1 MFKFGVIV
9 LLLGYSPKAFATD
22 CTTCKGTY
30 ETARDAS
37 GATAAA
43 KCTAL
48 ANYLTCLETSAK
60 TDTGCPLATADA
72 AAIETD
78 YGDSTCSGE
87 TVFTATCKCQK
98 EFWKTD
104 QSANAAAICSAAK
117 AYILCLKGETAVAC
131 DTSATPAT
139 LATGVE
145 TRMTGLGTTDC
156 AIADTC
162 QCQINTAKATIATGA
177 NKCTA
182 YKTELS
188 CLRTAQSTGCDG
200 TTTKSAIATT
210 SDTARAALSAS
221 DCPALTSTC
230 QCEVDAAKG
239 AAATSA
245 TYCIV
250 LTTLKTCLSAIT
262 PTTEVGCASTTQAAL
277 LTDTNTKTTSAM
289 CGSVADRVTFAMT
302 SLVVSVLVNM
312 FLYM

>member
-9 LLLGYSPKAFATD
+9 LLLGYSPNAFATD
-22 CTTCKGTY
+22 CTACKTTY
-30 ETARDAS
+30 VAARDATD
-37 GATAAA
+37 ATGAA

-48 ANYLTCLETSAK
+48 AAYLTCLETSAK

-72 AAIETD
+72 AVIETD
-78 YGDSTCSGE
+78 YSSCSTATE
-87 TVFTATCKCQK
+87 FTATCKCQK

-162 QCQINTAKATIATGA
+162 QCQINTAKATITSNA

-182 YKTELS
+182 YNNELS
-188 CLRTAQSTGCDG
+188 CLRVAKSAGCDV
-200 TTTKSAIATT
+200 TATKSSIATAT
-210 SDTARAALSAS
+210 DTARADLQS
-221 DCPALTSTC
+221 DCTAPTSTC
-230 QCEVDAAKG
+230 QCEITAAKG
-239 AAATSA
+239 DTASDTQ
-245 TYCIV
+245 YC
-250 LTTLKTCLSAIT
+250 TLMGSLNTCLLAIT
-262 PTTEVGCASTTQAAL
+262 TATEVGCTGTSQAAL
-277 LTDTNTKTTSAM
+277 VTDTGSRTPISP
-289 CGSVADRVTFAMT
+289 CGSGGDDLKVAMT
-302 SLVVSVLVNM
+302 SMIVSVLACI
-312 FLYM
+312 FL